1 MGHFVPGVIRRVG
14 SQPDLIKNAH
24 RTHAILM
31 SRALAHVAV
40 HPPAAAGGR
49 SPRRVPRSSRAL
61 APRASAAANDPK
73 LSAASSETRPSPE
86 TKDAEAVLLARLRAV
101 SGRGA
106 GASEADERLIAD
118 AVTVLETSGGGLRDP
133 ASRPEIEGTWRLLYT
148 SKSPFDA
155 RNPLGKRVDGTKP
168 GLEGLFATL
177 FGDEAAKTMADGF
190 PTAGSGLA
198 SASSSPIQRTVTSL
212 EAFTIQQAIR
222 LFDKQTGAPRKRAAG
237 QDADARVDQIVQFGN
252 GNFLRLSAKA
262 NVVDRPSRRSKDASD
277 DKSSHSISRI
287 DFAFDL
293 AYFELATGPFGI
305 KLPGT
310 RPARVPYPVPFS
322 LLGDEVKG
330 WLETSYLGKDV
341 RISRGNKGTTFILVR
356 EAEEANGGA
365 PLPYEF

>member
-1 MGHFVPGVIRRVG
+1 MKLLTSLAV
-14 SQPDLIKNAH
+14 
-24 RTHAILM
+24 
-31 SRALAHVAV
+31 ALALF
-40 HPPAAAGGR
+40 G
-49 SPRRVPRSSRAL
+49 
-61 APRASAAANDPK
+61 N
-73 LSAASSETRPSPE
+73 
-86 TKDAEAVLLARLRAV
+86 
-101 SGRGA
+101 
-106 GASEADERLIAD
+106 AD

-133 ASRPEIEGTWRLLYT
+133 ATRPEIEGTWRLLYT
-148 SKSPFDA
+148 SKSKFDK

-212 EAFTIQQAIR
+212 EQFTIQQAIR
-222 LFDKQTGAPRKRAAG
+222 LFDPETGAPRKRSAG

-262 NVVDRPSRRSKDASD
+262 NVVDMDLSRRSKDAGKD
-277 DKSSHSISRI
+277 DASRSISRI

-322 LLGDEVKG
+322 LLGDEAKG

-356 EAEEANGGA
+356 EAEEASGGA

>member
-1 MGHFVPGVIRRVG
+1 
-14 SQPDLIKNAH
+14 
-24 RTHAILM
+24 
-31 SRALAHVAV
+31 
-40 HPPAAAGGR
+40 
-49 SPRRVPRSSRAL
+49 
-61 APRASAAANDPK
+61 
-73 LSAASSETRPSPE
+73 
-86 TKDAEAVLLARLRAV
+86 VLLARLRAV

-106 GASEADERLIAD
+106 GASEADERAIAD
-118 AVTVLETSGGGLRDP
+118 AVSVLERGGGGLSDP

-148 SKSPFDA
+148 SKSRFDA
-155 RNPLGKRVDGTKP
+155 RNPLGKRVDGAKP
-168 GLEGLFATL
+168 GLEGLFAGL
-177 FGDEAAKTMADGF
+177 FGDEAAKEFAVNAD
-190 PTAGSGLA
+190 PVAID
-198 SASSSPIQRTVTSL
+198 ASSSPIQRGVTSL

-222 LFDKQTGAPRKRAAG
+222 LFDKQTGAPRKRSAG

-262 NVVDRPSRRSKDASD
+262 NVVDMDLSRRSKDAGKD
-277 DKSSHSISRI
+277 DASRSISRI

-322 LLGDEVKG
+322 LLGDEAKG

>member
-1 MGHFVPGVIRRVG
+1 
-14 SQPDLIKNAH
+14 
-24 RTHAILM
+24 M

-49 SPRRVPRSSRAL
+49 GPRRAPRSSRAL

-86 TKDAEAVLLARLRAV
+86 TADAEAVLLARLRAV

-106 GASEADERLIAD
+106 GASEADERAIAD

-148 SKSPFDA
+148 SKSRFDA
-155 RNPLGKRVDGTKP
+155 RNPLGSRVDGTKP
-168 GLEGLFATL
+168 GLEGLFAGL
-177 FGDEAAKTMADGF
+177 FGDEAAKTMADASF
-190 PTAGSGLA
+190 AGQSG
-198 SASSSPIQRTVTSL
+198 SSSPIQRTVTSL
-212 EAFTIQQAIR
+212 EAFMIQQAIR
-222 LFDKQTGAPRKRAAG
+222 LRDPKTGAPRSPSAG
-237 QDADARVDQIVQFGN
+237 PDADARVDQIVQFGN

-262 NVVDRPSRRSKDASD
+262 NVVYDDLSKSKSRSLRDPSKDATE
-277 DKSSHSISRI
+277 SHSISRI

-322 LLGDEVKG
+322 LLGDEAKG

>member
-1 MGHFVPGVIRRVG
+1 
-14 SQPDLIKNAH
+14 
-24 RTHAILM
+24 M

-106 GASEADERLIAD
+106 GASEADERSIAD

-148 SKSPFDA
+148 SKSKFDK

-212 EAFTIQQAIR
+212 EQFTIQQAIR
-222 LFDKQTGAPRKRAAG
+222 LFDPETGAPRKRSAG

-262 NVVDRPSRRSKDASD
+262 NVVDMDLSRRSKDAGKD
-277 DKSSHSISRI
+277 DASRSISRI

-322 LLGDEVKG
+322 LLGDEAKG

-356 EAEEANGGA
+356 EAEEASGGA